1 MGFRLMP
8 PAVKNIL
15 IINVLFYLGTLI
27 VKAKFGFDLTD
38 YLGLHYP
45 ESTLFKP
52 YQLITHMFMHATY
65 DSQGNIIFI
74 HILSNMFAL
83 WMFGAAIENFW
94 GTKRFVLFYLVTG
107 LGAAGL
113 HLLVSWYR
121 FGDMQTGIIAYQ
133 NAPSPEAFSKLVID
147 FFPEFKTSVAD
158 FVYQWSQHPGD
169 TQFLTETNGFIQ
181 NQMEMRLNIPTVG
194 ASGAVFG
201 ILLAFGMLFPNTMIY
216 LYFFFPLKAKYFVM
230 LYGAFELYSGVANQA
245 GDNVA
250 HFAHLGGML
259 FGFILIKYWQ
269 NNKFKNKF
277 Q

>member
-1 MGFRLMP
+1 MTPPYSGIEAPHTPLRP
-8 PAVKNIL
+8 PAAVNGIL
-15 IINVLFYLGTLI
+15 LSLQYDKTCETCSVDVGRTIAAARTGTSPTI
-27 VKAKFGFDLTD
+27 A
-38 YLGLHYP
+38 
-45 ESTLFKP
+45 
-52 YQLITHMFMHATY
+52 QCM
-65 DSQGNIIFI
+65 
-74 HILSNMFAL
+74 LSGHQSRLA
-83 WMFGAAIENFW
+83 
-94 GTKRFVLFYLVTG
+94 
-107 LGAAGL
+107 
-113 HLLVSWYR
+113 
-121 FGDMQTGIIAYQ
+121 
-133 NAPSPEAFSKLVID
+133 NAVSKLVID

>member
-1 MGFRLMP
+1 MSQYSPIGFRLMP

-15 IINVLFYLGTLI
+15 IINVLFFLGTLI
-27 VKAKFGFDLTD
+27 GESKFGLDITD

-45 ESTLFKP
+45 ESTLFRP
-52 YQLITHMFMHATY
+52 YQLITHLFMHG
-65 DSQGNIIFI
+65 SFM
-74 HILSNMFAL
+74 HLFSNMFAL
-83 WMFGAAIENFW
+83 WMFGSAIENFW
-94 GTKRFVLFYLVTG
+94 GTKRFVLFYMVTG

-121 FGDMQTGIIAYQ
+121 MGDMQSGIIAFQ
-133 NAPSPEAFSKLVID
+133 NAPSPEAFTKLVVD
-147 FFPEFKTSVAD
+147 YFPEFKDAVAD
-158 FVYQWSQHPGD
+158 FVYSWSQNINDPR
-169 TQFLTETNGFIQ
+169 FLNETTGFINSQ
-181 NQMEMRLNIPTVG
+181 LEMRINIPTVG

-230 LYGAFELYSGVANQA
+230 IYGAFELYSGFANQA

-269 NNKFKNKF
+269 NNRFKKKFN
-277 Q
+277 

>member
-1 MGFRLMP
+1 MP

-15 IINVLFYLGTLI
+15 IINVLFFIGTMI
-27 VKAKFGFDLTD
+27 ADAKFGFDVTD

-45 ESTLFKP
+45 ESTLFQP
-52 YQLITHMFMHATY
+52 YQLLSHLFMHA
-65 DSQGNIIFI
+65 NFM
-74 HILSNMFAL
+74 HLFSNMFAL
-83 WMFGAAIENFW
+83 WMFGAAIENVW

-121 FGDMQTGIIAYQ
+121 IGEMHTGIIAYQ

-147 FFPEFKTSVAD
+147 YFPEFKSAISD
-158 FVYQWSQHPGD
+158 FVYQWSQHLGD
-169 TQFLTETNGFIQ
+169 SQFITETNSFIQ
-181 NQMEMRLNIPTVG
+181 TQMEGSINVPTVG